1 MAKTMTHERLLSGIP
16 VETVETW
23 IERGGG
29 RGLDSAR
36 EMGSEALVATVDAA
50 GLRGRGGAG
59 FPTASKWRTI
69 LEHGTRSTTPVVV
82 NGAEGEPGTF
92 KDRTILRHNPYQAVE
107 GALIAASAVAA
118 DWIVFALKSSFARE
132 RTALRRAI
140 DEIKA
145 LGWADGITIDIELGP
160 DAYLFGEETGLLEVI
175 DGREPFPRVAPPWR
189 QGVDEGAAL
198 SPTLVNN
205 VETLSNLPQLV
216 ARGPDWF
223 RSEGTRQSPG
233 TIVCTV
239 SGAVQRDHVGELPM
253 GTTLR
258 DAITIIGG
266 GPRKGRRIAGVLSGV
281 SGALLT
287 GDQIDTPLTYE
298 DMADAGSAL
307 GSCGF
312 IVFDDQTDFVAV
324 AQGVSRFL
332 AVESCG
338 QCAPCKED
346 GKIIAAALD
355 RLRTSTADSDDLD
368 VVRSKLDTVAVGAR
382 CFLAQQH
389 QNVVRS
395 ILDAVPEH
403 FRGHLD
409 RSLTPV
415 EPYAVAEAEDLRGE
429 RVVINERQL
438 RKQPDWTYDQI
449 DSGASPAD
457 RIDERAGGAG

>member
-1 MAKTMTHERLLSGIP
+1 MAKTLTHERLLSGIP
-16 VETVETW
+16 VETLESW

-36 EMGSEALVATVDAA
+36 EMGAEALVATVDAS

-59 FPTASKWRTI
+59 FPTAAKWRTI

-92 KDRTILRHNPYQAVE
+92 KDRAILRHNPYQTVE
-107 GALIAASAVAA
+107 GALIAASAVGA
-118 DWIVFALKSSFARE
+118 DWIVFALKTSFERE
-132 RTALRRAI
+132 RAALRRAI
-140 DEIKA
+140 DEITA
-145 LGWADGITIDIELGP
+145 VGWADGITIDIELGP
-160 DAYLFGEETGLLEVI
+160 DAYLFGEETALLEVI
-175 DGREPFPRVAPPWR
+175 DGREPFPRIAPPWR
-189 QGVDEGAAL
+189 EGIDEGAAL
-198 SPTLVNN
+198 APTLVNN

-216 ARGPDWF
+216 ARGPEWF
-223 RSEGTRQSPG
+223 RSEGTRRSPG
-233 TIVCTV
+233 TIVCTI
-239 SGAVQRDHVGELPM
+239 SGAVQRDHVGEVPM
-253 GTTLR
+253 GTSLR
-258 DAITIIGG
+258 DAITTIAG

-298 DMADAGSAL
+298 DMVAAGSAL

-312 IVFDDQTDFVAV
+312 VVFDDQTDFVAV

-409 RSLTPV
+409 RALPPV
-415 EPYAVAEAEDLRGE
+415 DPYPVAETEDLRGE
-429 RVVINERQL
+429 AVTINERQL
-438 RKQPDWTYDQI
+438 RKQPDWTYNDV

-457 RIDERAGGAG
+457 RIDERASGAG

>member
-1 MAKTMTHERLLSGIP
+1 MTHERLLSGIP
-16 VETVETW
+16 VETLESWV
-23 IERGGG
+23 ERGGG
-29 RGLDSAR
+29 RGLDAAR
-36 EMGSEALVATVDAA
+36 EMGPDALIATVDAS

-59 FPTASKWRTI
+59 FPTAAKWRTI

-92 KDRTILRHNPYQAVE
+92 KDRSILRHNPYQTVE
-107 GALIAASAVAA
+107 GALIAATAVGA
-118 DWIVFALKSSFARE
+118 DWIVFALKASFERE
-132 RTALRRAI
+132 LAALRRSI
-140 DEIKA
+140 DEVKA
-145 LGWADGITIDIELGP
+145 VGWADGVTIDIELGP
-160 DAYLFGEETGLLEVI
+160 DAYLFGEETALLEVI

-189 QGVDEGAAL
+189 LGVDEGAAIA
-198 SPTLVNN
+198 PTLVNN

-216 ARGPDWF
+216 AQGPDWF
-223 RSEGTRQSPG
+223 RSEGTEQSPG

-266 GPRKGRRIAGVLSGV
+266 GPRKGREIVGVLSGV

-287 GDQIDTPLTYE
+287 AEQLDTPLTYE
-298 DMADAGSAL
+298 DMAAARSAL

-312 IVFDDQTDFVAV
+312 IVFDDETDFVAV
-324 AQGVSRFL
+324 AHGVARFL

-338 QCAPCKED
+338 QCVPCKED
-346 GKIIAAALD
+346 GKAIAGGLD
-355 RLRTSTADSDDLD
+355 RLRRSEAEPGDLD
-368 VVRSKLDTVAVGAR
+368 MVLHKLDTVAVGAR

-395 ILDAVPEH
+395 IVAAFHGPLRAHADATVDGVDAYP
-403 FRGHLD
+403 
-409 RSLTPV
+409 
-415 EPYAVAEAEDLRGE
+415 VAEIVDLQGQA
-429 RVVINERQL
+429 VVINERQL
-438 RKQPDWTYDQI
+438 RKQPDWTYDDV

-457 RIDERAGGAG
+457 RIDERASGAG